1 MTNIAERLKRG
12 EKITGYLNQIFT
24 CCLFVER
31 ERNYRTLKLDM
42 YPLMFPTWFG
52 KSETAGQ
59 KMVSNVVS
67 FSQEK

>member
-1 MTNIAERLKRG
+1 
-12 EKITGYLNQIFT
+12 
-24 CCLFVER
+24 VER
-31 ERNYRTLKLDM
+31 ERNYGTLKLDV

-52 KSETAGQ
+52 KSETAEQ

>member
-1 MTNIAERLKRG
+1 
-12 EKITGYLNQIFT
+12 
-24 CCLFVER
+24 VER